1 METVL
6 TSVRKTGRCVVAAQA
21 VLIGSFVN
29 EIVARIQLEVFDY
42 LDAPVGRVG
51 AANGISPQAEG
62 LEKAFLPNAG
72 DIFAAVAALIVD
84 IDHGSLTRGIPMA
97 HPILMP
103 KPGQMTEECVLVAWL
118 KREGDV
124 VKKGDVLFEIETDKS
139 NMDVEA
145 FEEGVLLKR
154 LVQEGET
161 VPVNAV
167 CAYVGEP
174 GEAIPDAAP
183 ALPVAVAAPA
193 APVPRRDARRCAFAR
208 RRVSA
213 PAAVAIAP
221 STDDGAV
228 RLRIS
233 PRASRLAADSGID
246 PRSLRGTGPEGRITE
261 RDVRTAIQSAAAMP
275 AATASPVVAALPATS
290 PAAVLAPAAPPAVQ
304 PVAVGVD
311 GDEAA
316 PRQMSRMRRIIAERL
331 TLSATT
337 VPQFTVTVAVDMT
350 RLLLLRSELKAAGNT
365 LSVTDFIV
373 HAVAQTLAEFPD
385 VNSRTDGTSVWPRRR
400 VHVGLAVALQD
411 GLVVPVIRDADRR
424 SLEDLH
430 ARAAEL
436 AEGARNGTLSPDL
449 LTGSTF
455 TISNLGMFGVDE
467 FSAIIN
473 PGESAILAVSSVV
486 PTPVAV
492 GDGMGIR
499 QIMKL
504 TLTADHRLV
513 DGELG
518 ARFLN
523 ALRRRLQDADSVT
536 QPAR

>member
-1 METVL
+1 
-6 TSVRKTGRCVVAAQA
+6 
-21 VLIGSFVN
+21 
-29 EIVARIQLEVFDY
+29 
-42 LDAPVGRVG
+42 
-51 AANGISPQAEG
+51 
-62 LEKAFLPNAG
+62 
-72 DIFAAVAALIVD
+72 
-84 IDHGSLTRGIPMA
+84 MA

-161 VPVNAV
+161 VPVNAI

-183 ALPVAVAAPA
+183 PIGTAAAAAAATPASESLTTAAPA
-193 APVPRRDARRCAFAR
+193 LPAAAAATAT
-208 RRVSA
+208 A
-213 PAAVAIAP
+213 PAASLADA
-221 STDDGAV
+221 AA

-246 PRSLRGTGPEGRITE
+246 PRTISGTGPEGRITE
-261 RDVRTAIQSAAAMP
+261 RDVRAAVEV
-275 AATASPVVAALPATS
+275 AATAVVGAAAPAPRPS
-290 PAAVLAPAAPPAVQ
+290 APAAAAAGPKPLEPASYDWN
-304 PVAVGVD
+304 AED
-311 GDEAA
+311 TA
-316 PRQMSRMRRIIAERL
+316 PRQMSRMRRVIAERL

-337 VPQFTVTVAVDMT
+337 VPQFTVTVAVDVT
-350 RLLLLRSELKAAGNT
+350 RLLMLRSELKAAGNT
-365 LSVTDFIV
+365 LTVTDFV
-373 HAVAQTLAEFPD
+373 VLAVAQTLVEFPD
-385 VNSRTDGTSVWPRRR
+385 VNSRTDGVSVWLRRR
-400 VHVGLAVALQD
+400 VHVGLAVALPD

-424 SLEDLH
+424 SLADLH

-436 AEGARNGTLSPDL
+436 AEGARNGTLSPDDM
-449 LTGSTF
+449 TGSTF

-467 FSAIIN
+467 FCAIIN
-473 PGESAILAVSSVV
+473 PGESAILAVSSVT
-486 PTPVAV
+486 PTPIVV
-492 GDGMGIR
+492 GDGIGVR
-499 QIMKL
+499 QMMKL

-513 DGELG
+513 DGELA

-523 ALRRRLQDADSVT
+523 ALRRRLQDADAFRSDLLNG
-536 QPAR
+536 

>member
-1 METVL
+1 
-6 TSVRKTGRCVVAAQA
+6 
-21 VLIGSFVN
+21 
-29 EIVARIQLEVFDY
+29 
-42 LDAPVGRVG
+42 
-51 AANGISPQAEG
+51 
-62 LEKAFLPNAG
+62 
-72 DIFAAVAALIVD
+72 
-84 IDHGSLTRGIPMA
+84 MA

-161 VPVNAV
+161 VPVNAI

-174 GEAIPDAAP
+174 GEAIPDAPRPIGTA
-183 ALPVAVAAPA
+183 AAAGAAAPA
-193 APVPRRDARRCAFAR
+193 SESVATGAPAPPAATAASSSPPAPVL
-208 RRVSA
+208 
-213 PAAVAIAP
+213 
-221 STDDGAV
+221 DGEAV

-246 PRSLRGTGPEGRITE
+246 PRTLTGTGPEGRITE
-261 RDVRTAIQSAAAMP
+261 RDVRAALDAATTAAAAI
-275 AATASPVVAALPATS
+275 AAGPRPS
-290 PAAVLAPAAPPAVQ
+290 APAQAAAIHKTPEPASYDWND
-304 PVAVGVD
+304 D
-311 GDEAA
+311 GAA
-316 PRQMSRMRRIIAERL
+316 PRQMTRMRRIIAERL

-350 RLLLLRSELKAAGNT
+350 RLLTLRTELKAAGNALT
-365 LSVTDFIV
+365 ITDFIV
-373 HAVAQTLAEFPD
+373 MAVAQTLVEYPD
-385 VNSRTDGTSVWPRRR
+385 VNSRTDGVSVWPRRR
-400 VHVGLAVALQD
+400 IHVGVAVALPD

-430 ARAAEL
+430 ARAAGL
-436 AEGARNGTLSPDL
+436 AEGARNGTLSPDDM
-449 LTGSTF
+449 TGSTF

-467 FSAIIN
+467 FCAIIN
-473 PGESAILAVSSVV
+473 PGESAILAVSSVT
-486 PTPVAV
+486 PTPIVV
-492 GDGMGIR
+492 GDGIGIR
-499 QIMKL
+499 QMMKL

-513 DGELG
+513 DGELA

-523 ALRRRLQDADSVT
+523 ALRRRLQDTDAFRGDLLNG
-536 QPAR
+536 

>member
-1 METVL
+1 
-6 TSVRKTGRCVVAAQA
+6 
-21 VLIGSFVN
+21 
-29 EIVARIQLEVFDY
+29 
-42 LDAPVGRVG
+42 
-51 AANGISPQAEG
+51 
-62 LEKAFLPNAG
+62 
-72 DIFAAVAALIVD
+72 
-84 IDHGSLTRGIPMA
+84 MA

-161 VPVNAV
+161 VPVNAI

-183 ALPVAVAAPA
+183 PIGTAAAAAAATPASESLTTAAPA
-193 APVPRRDARRCAFAR
+193 LPAAAAATAT
-208 RRVSA
+208 A
-213 PAAVAIAP
+213 PAASLADA
-221 STDDGAV
+221 AA

-246 PRSLRGTGPEGRITE
+246 PRTISGTGPEGRITE
-261 RDVRTAIQSAAAMP
+261 RDVRAAVEV
-275 AATASPVVAALPATS
+275 AATAVVGAAAPAPRPS
-290 PAAVLAPAAPPAVQ
+290 APAAAAAGPKPPEPASYDWN
-304 PVAVGVD
+304 AED
-311 GDEAA
+311 TA
-316 PRQMSRMRRIIAERL
+316 PRQMSRMRRVIAERL

-337 VPQFTVTVAVDMT
+337 VPQFTVTVAVDVT
-350 RLLLLRSELKAAGNT
+350 RLLMLRSELKAAGNT
-365 LSVTDFIV
+365 LTVTDFV
-373 HAVAQTLAEFPD
+373 VLAVAQTLVELPD
-385 VNSRTDGTSVWPRRR
+385 VNSRTDGISVWLRRR
-400 VHVGLAVALQD
+400 VHVGLAVALPD

-424 SLEDLH
+424 SLADLH

-436 AEGARNGTLSPDL
+436 AEGARNGTLSPDDM
-449 LTGSTF
+449 TGSTF

-467 FSAIIN
+467 FCAIIN
-473 PGESAILAVSSVV
+473 PGESAILAVSSVT
-486 PTPVAV
+486 PTPIVV
-492 GDGMGIR
+492 GDGIGVR
-499 QIMKL
+499 QMMKL

-513 DGELG
+513 DGELA

-523 ALRRRLQDADSVT
+523 ALRRRLQDADAFRSDLLNG
-536 QPAR
+536 